1 MSINDFMVRR
11 SITYQN
17 SQSAQSYKGELEKT
31 NMLLKNMMKKR
42 MSINQDLQKQLSN
55 DVRLKEPI
63 SDVVNEA
70 SDSDSDGNLK
80 PSDSTQIKPKWVKS
94 KIKSYLGNLN
104 KRKKKTH
111 KHKGRPQI
119 DQIILELIHQKG
131 SIFSAF

>member
-31 NMLLKNMMKKR
+31 NLLLKNMMKKR

-55 DVRLKEPI
+55 DIRLKEPI

-80 PSDSTQIKPKWVKS
+80 PSDSTQIKPRLVFLWIWQFV
-94 KIKSYLGNLN
+94 GNSN

-111 KHKGRPQI
+111 KHKGKSQDKQI
-119 DQIILELIHQKG
+119 SRE
-131 SIFSAF
+131 

>member
-42 MSINQDLQKQLSN
+42 MSINQDLQKQFST

-80 PSDSTQIKPKWVKS
+80 PSDSTQIKPKWVNP
-94 KIKSYLGNLN
+94 KITSYLGNLN

-111 KHKGRPQI
+111 KHKGKPR
-119 DQIILELIHQKG
+119 LIK
-131 SIFSAF
+131 

>member
-31 NMLLKNMMKKR
+31 NLLLKNMMKKR

-55 DVRLKEPI
+55 DIRLKEPI

-80 PSDSTQIKPKWVKS
+80 PSDSTQIKPRWVFLW
-94 KIKSYLGNLN
+94 IRQFVGNSN

-111 KHKGRPQI
+111 KHKGKSQDKQI
-119 DQIILELIHQKG
+119 SRE
-131 SIFSAF
+131 